1 MTRILR
7 KHHCKDV
14 DLLVASAIVLENAMT
29 HKTTLQS
36 RRSNWAD
43 PFFDDLL
50 AEVDLVTQSLLG
62 GDSAKNLCAATM
74 EIRRMQEDSL
84 RILALVKVQLEV
96 DFKPDPLR
104 RSTLLKELGFGDLRR
119 ARNGSQEALIQLLHQ
134 FRLTL
139 TPTLQ
144 QKIVAKG
151 TAAGLLET
159 LRQNADTLV
168 VQNIL
173 QESHKGFRIAQTA
186 ERTAAFN
193 ALYEKIILICK
204 VAHTFFKGNGVVQQ
218 QFSFSRIASGLKT

>member
-1 MTRILR
+1 MTKILR
-7 KHHCKDV
+7 KYHCKDV

-50 AEVDLVTQSLLG
+50 AEVDLAMQSLLG
-62 GDSAKNLCAATM
+62 VDSAKNLRAATT
-74 EIRRMQEDSL
+74 EIRRLQEDSL
-84 RILALVKVQLEV
+84 RILALVKVQLDV

-104 RSTLLKELGFGDLRR
+104 RRALLKELGFGNLRQ

-139 TPTLQ
+139 TPALQ
-144 QKIVAKG
+144 QEIVAKG
-151 TAAGLLET
+151 TAADLLET
-159 LRQNADTLV
+159 LGQNADALV
-168 VQNIL
+168 AQNIL
-173 QESHKGFRIAQTA
+173 QETHKGFRIAQTA

-193 ALYEKIILICK
+193 ALYEKIIGICK
-204 VAHTFFKGNGVVQQ
+204 VAHAFFKGNRVVQQ
-218 QFSFSRIASGLKT
+218 QFSFSKIVSGLKT